1 MKENSIIECTTVI
14 EKESRKL
21 LEVAETTRIE
31 MNDYYPRLLDDECTE
46 DAREKADS
54 LKRATSNI
62 TKALTQTYVISDE
75 LNARL
80 KDINKQKK
88 GERLHI
94 SAPVL
99 GHVFSLFYR
108 LRGGKG
114 IATTFG
120 CLSGLLPYWQP
131 VAVLAGFF
139 VFFSLVLRI
148 TPHFHRTLMAYFAA
162 LISMAFIISPPALTV
177 GFAIITAAVSIR
189 MFASTEEREKMK
201 VKLLWMC

>member
-21 LEVAETTRIE
+21 LEVAEATRIE

-88 GERLHI
+88 GKRLHI
-94 SAPVL
+94 SAPANAAIDL
-99 GHVFSLFYR
+99 SESRADHFA
-108 LRGGKG
+108 KG
-114 IATTFG
+114 INIYKLLLICFTGSFVG
-120 CLSGLLPYWQP
+120 VVIELIWCLITHGYLESRSGLVYGP
-131 VAVLAGFF
+131 FN
-139 VFFSLVLRI
+139 
-148 TPHFHRTLMAYFAA
+148 
-162 LISMAFIISPPALTV
+162 
-177 GFAIITAAVSIR
+177 
-189 MFASTEEREKMK
+189 
-201 VKLLWMC
+201 LLY